1 MPPCRLALLLAAL
14 AGCGAQIDSC
24 LRRKSNGECRT
35 SGPESSYRLF
45 GSDFILLRPRFKF
58 GLQHVA
64 KKMCIHFLLK
74 RRVPCAE
81 HVHVSSLCSL
91 CVCVCMFSGLRNLI
105 HRFFAA
111 RAKDHFL
118 DWV

>member
-91 CVCVCMFSGLRNLI
+91 CVCVHVLGFAQFDTPF
-105 HRFFAA
+105 FFAA